1 RLHPKA
7 EAFLDAQYYRVT
19 VHPMGPGN
27 GLITQT
33 GDRVQQDRR
42 AHRPPLLLG
51 ARFAQA
57 LQHALLVLAEDQE
70 PAPPRKGHAPL
81 KHFRLHMS
89 SYLENYDLATFELEK
104 IGGH

>member
-1 RLHPKA
+1 
-7 EAFLDAQYYRVT
+7 
-19 VHPMGPGN
+19 MGPRN

-81 KHFRLHMS
+81 KHFRIHMS
-89 SYLENYDLATFELEK
+89 SYLENHDLVSRSCNQAFNTSAAAT
-104 IGGH
+104 GWAAPVSGSA